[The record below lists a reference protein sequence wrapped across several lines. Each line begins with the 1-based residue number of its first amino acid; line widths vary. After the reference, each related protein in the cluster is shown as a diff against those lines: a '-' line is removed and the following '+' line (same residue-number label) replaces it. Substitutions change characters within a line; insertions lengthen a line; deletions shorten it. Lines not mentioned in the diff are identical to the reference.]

1 MGDKGTCYDNAMME
15 SFFHT
20 LKTEHTYWQS
30 YGSRE
35 EAEHSLFDYIE
46 LFYNAERRHSGVGYK
61 SPSAFEKQNS

>member
-1 MGDKGTCYDNAMME
+1 MLRQRHDGVVL
-15 SFFHT
+15 SRW
-20 LKTEHTYWQS
+20 KTEHTYWQS

-46 LFYNAERRHSGVGYK
+46 LFYNAERRHFWRGYK